1 MSLERVIFT
10 KGTAAGIT
18 MYPVIAAAN
27 ASYPFCVYETS
38 GNYPNHTKTAKSQ
51 LDITT
56 VVFTVFAKT
65 FQACKTAAALVRS
78 TFDNISGSQSYA
90 NGTATEY
97 YNIDFFRWDDESD
110 SGFDYETEAFTRT
123 LIFKVGHNIG
133 N

>member
-10 KGTAAGIT
+10 KGTAAGLT

-27 ASYPFCVYETS
+27 ASYPFVIYEAS

-51 LDITT
+51 FDITT
-56 VVFTVFAKT
+56 VAFTVFAKT

-78 TFDNISGSQSYA
+78 TFDNISGSQAYA
-90 NGTATEY
+90 NGTATAY
-97 YNIDFFRWDDESD
+97 YTIEFCRWDDESD
-110 SGFDYETEAFTRT
+110 TGFDYETEAFTRT
-123 LIFKVGHNIG
+123 LIFKIGHNIG